1 LVCVTFLAASASHEN
16 ELWSRCKA
24 HALPAA
30 VQDAHAAHTRHK
42 RLLLV
47 SPYTHTAS
55 PQPYCVYTAAFCN
68 ITGKDIICTTCV
80 CALVSAFAPAL
91 AAGGV
96 TFDAAAPEAFPLAQA
111 AGIVRSCAEEYLVA
125 MMMAG
130 VDVSS
135 LAELNN
141 CGFASSTDVPSCLA
155 TEIHGV
161 NTANGTAANVTA
173 SSRTGTS

>member
-1 LVCVTFLAASASHEN
+1 
-16 ELWSRCKA
+16 
-24 HALPAA
+24 
-30 VQDAHAAHTRHK
+30 
-42 RLLLV
+42 
-47 SPYTHTAS
+47 
-55 PQPYCVYTAAFCN
+55 
-68 ITGKDIICTTCV
+68 V

-96 TFDAAAPEAFPLAQA
+96 TYDAAAPEAFLLARA

-141 CGFASSTDVPSCLA
+141 CGFASATDVPTCLA
-155 TEIHGV
+155 TEIQGF

-173 SSRTGTS
+173 SSRTGTR